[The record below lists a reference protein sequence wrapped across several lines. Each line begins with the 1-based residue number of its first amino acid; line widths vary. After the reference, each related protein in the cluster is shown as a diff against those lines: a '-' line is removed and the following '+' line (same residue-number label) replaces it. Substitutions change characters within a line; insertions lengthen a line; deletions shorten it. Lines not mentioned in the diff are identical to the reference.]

1 MELLASALVLGVVS
15 GLLYALSGAGLVLI
29 YRASGYVSFAQGDIA
44 AVGLFCSYGLYTAG
58 VPYVVIALVTVVVCA
73 VLGGVIAV
81 TAVLPVEKHGALS
94 AAMATIA
101 VGIFL
106 QGAATAT
113 VGNDARPFPSA
124 GDRTLVSLGPVS
136 LQQAQ
141 VVTLV
146 AAALVFLGLAL
157 AFKKSS
163 LGVVI
168 RAVNDSPQAAHLMGV
183 PARRVKVMCW
193 VAAGALAGL
202 AGLFVVPL
210 YSLTPTSVN
219 AILLFGFC
227 AIVIGGFDSVAGAVI
242 GGIVVGLTANLTSAY
257 ISSGLV
263 FVVIYLVLMALLLVR
278 PHGLLGQRPLERV

>member
-1 MELLASALVLGVVS
+1 MDLLASALMLGIVS

-44 AVGLFCSYGLYTAG
+44 AVGLFVSYALYTAG
-58 VPYVVIALVTVVVCA
+58 APYVVIAVVTVVVCA
-73 VLGGVIAV
+73 VLAGVLAV
-81 TAVLPVEKHGALS
+81 TTVLPIEKHGALS

-113 VGNDARPFPSA
+113 VGTDARAFPSA
-124 GDRTLVSLGPVS
+124 GNRTMVSLGSVS

-146 AAALVFLGLAL
+146 VAALVFIGLGL

-163 LGVVI
+163 LGVVV
-168 RAVNDSPQAAHLMGV
+168 RAVNDSPRAAHLMGV
-183 PARRVKVMCW
+183 PARRIKVLCW

-227 AIVIGGFDSVAGAVI
+227 AIVIGGFDSVAGAVV

-263 FVVIYLVLMALLLVR
+263 FVVIYLVLMAVLLVR